1 MQATSVNDSLTSD
14 STPASTAGFTA
25 NLDVEVD
32 AEEQPLLCNKR
43 KRTPLPKR
51 QLAIICLCRLAE
63 PIAYSQIF
71 PYINQMVEELHVTKK
86 SADIGFYSGLVD
98 GLFACAQLLT
108 IFQWGRLS
116 DRIGRKPVIISGLT
130 GVALASSCFGLST
143 KFWHTL
149 VFRAMAG
156 GLTGNV
162 AVIESVL
169 GEITDETNQAQAFPL
184 AEVTWSIGCVV
195 GPLIGGYL
203 SHPAERY
210 PDMFGHHDFLRQ
222 HPYFLPCFVSSMITL
237 CSIIITVIF
246 LEETLPSKVA
256 AKLKKQ
262 ADQRLVDSPEGTV
275 YGAVD
280 QGCTITRTQ
289 EDKPAPSAKELL
301 SNQRICNVLTV
312 GFFLSFLCVAWETV
326 FVLFAYTPTRLGGL
340 ERSPAEIGSFL
351 SILGV
356 LGMFLSLIAFPTLQH
371 RFDTLPLY
379 RACMACWPIIF
390 VLFSATSIFARLA
403 LRKHDGRSGED
414 ASALA
419 FIWIGVS
426 MILLIGRIA
435 AMGFATH
442 MIMVK
447 ASAPTRESLGATFG
461 LSQSMACVARA
472 VGPAFVSSL
481 FALSI
486 DKQILGGHFVWLVMF
501 GIAVLGYMATRR
513 L

>member
-169 GEITDETNQAQAFPL
+169 GEITDETNQAQ
-184 AEVTWSIGCVV
+184 
-195 GPLIGGYL
+195 
-203 SHPAERY
+203 
-210 PDMFGHHDFLRQ
+210 
-222 HPYFLPCFVSSMITL
+222 
-237 CSIIITVIF
+237 
-246 LEETLPSKVA
+246 
-256 AKLKKQ
+256 
-262 ADQRLVDSPEGTV
+262 
-275 YGAVD
+275 
-280 QGCTITRTQ
+280 
-289 EDKPAPSAKELL
+289 APSAKELL